1 MSSNADAL
9 ADFLAKARG
18 SLDRRAAANAQ
29 VDVAELWSLAALR
42 GRLVELSARGAS
54 ATLTTAIDLVL
65 EAQLASEP
73 VVWIM
78 LTTGTFYPPD
88 VADSGVDLAA
98 LVVIRVTDATG
109 AARAAERVLRSGA
122 FGLVVLDLSASGAQ
136 SVGSQSTDIS
146 MAHQGRSSRS
156 RRRMT
161 RRRLTDKTAD
171 TASLGSRSRS
181 EQKGARDQAP
191 PTNSIS
197 PCARSKTN
205 AAVLAGRRR
214 SRRAG
219 RPGFELGADVAHG
232 RLQTQS
238 PVCSFRIAG
247 RHQRCMRFTFRR
259 ASKSSPDHELSSA
272 HIVTARSWH

>member
-1 MSSNADAL
+1 MSVPRGTEHVFPMSSNPDAL

-54 ATLTTAIDLVL
+54 ATLTTAIALVL

-109 AARAAERVLRSGA
+109 AARTAERVLRSGA

-146 MAHQGRSSRS
+146 MAHQGRLV
-156 RRRMT
+156 T
-161 RRRLTDKTAD
+161 LAQAHDAAVVCLTDKTAD
-171 TASLGSRSRS
+171 TASLGSL
-181 EQKGARDQAP
+181 
-191 PTNSIS
+191 IS
-197 PCARSKTN
+197 LRAEALRARSVAPQNEFDLTVRALKDKRRGPGWIKKIK
-205 AAVLAGRRR
+205 ARGPAG
-214 SRRAG
+214 
-219 RPGFELGADVAHG
+219 F
-232 RLQTQS
+232 
-238 PVCSFRIAG
+238 
-247 RHQRCMRFTFRR
+247 
-259 ASKSSPDHELSSA
+259 
-272 HIVTARSWH
+272 